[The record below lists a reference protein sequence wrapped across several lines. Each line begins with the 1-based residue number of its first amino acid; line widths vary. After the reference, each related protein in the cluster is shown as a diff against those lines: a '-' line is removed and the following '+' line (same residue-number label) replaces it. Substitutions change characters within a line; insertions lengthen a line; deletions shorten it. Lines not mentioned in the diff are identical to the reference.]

1 MTQAIAAVG
10 PSVRTQ
16 SVESTIPLV
25 FVDGKP
31 DPDLAVVS
39 ALFTA
44 PLDSREATIH
54 LANRWLASDAPRHQA
69 EVTIAVPHALS
80 DGEVRWQVLLSG
92 QLIEDDRDQSAGTDK
107 HERIVCDRLSVLL
120 GEPIDLLGLWLT
132 DELTLEVVLTRLG
145 TRLDAE
151 LVFACEVELLEK
163 IVSSSSPQTD
173 TIEEWL
179 RAVLSDLGLSLE
191 QTLFFDQQSVRRT
204 LTIVPERQGRRVML
218 PWPDS
223 QGRGGAVVSV
233 VVDRESRPP
242 RLWIAQGD
250 RPVVED
256 TFTLLRGWDPSLE
269 GQPDSD
275 YGRLTSSD
283 FSRFGSVYR
292 DWVLNEDGAYRNEPF
307 NLDPRFD
314 VGALFDQPG
323 TIDRPLR
330 FRACLT
336 RSAAGRSLSPIV
348 ESSID
353 SGVSW
358 SAYPGQ
364 AEVMNDRA
372 GVQLVDHELPVPI
385 LSAAKAGT
393 LRIRVTASLTSPLPI
408 EEKRWDGNPFAGPAP
423 TRVADFGDQF
433 RWQVVSP
440 DSIHRDAINNGTLQA
455 DTADDRLALRAKLQ
469 SHITQQPGPAISARL
484 DLHGAWAAL
493 RVGDLVRDALGR
505 GIAIDGTP
513 SGFATRDARINRID
527 FKFGVF
533 NASPRTRIR
542 LD

>member
-10 PSVRTQ
+10 PSVRSQ

-25 FVDGKP
+25 FVSGEP

-39 ALFTA
+39 ATFSM
-44 PLDSREATIH
+44 PLDNREATVH
-54 LANRWLASDAPRHQA
+54 LANRWLASDAPRHPA

-80 DGEVRWQVLLSG
+80 DGEVRWQVFLSG

-107 HERIVCDRLSVLL
+107 HERIVRDRLSVLL
-120 GEPIDLLGLWLT
+120 GEPIDLLGPWLT

-145 TRLDAE
+145 ARLDAE
-151 LVFACEVELLEK
+151 LVFACEAELLEK

-179 RAVLSDLGLSLE
+179 RVVLSDLGLSLE

-233 VVDRESRPP
+233 VVDRGSRPP
-242 RLWIAQGD
+242 RLWIAHGD

-256 TFTLLRGWDPSLE
+256 TLTLLRGWDPSLE

-307 NLDPRFD
+307 NLGPRFD

-393 LRIRVTASLTSPLPI
+393 LHIRVTASLTSPLPI

-433 RWQVVSP
+433 RWQVVLP
-440 DSIHRDAINNGTLQA
+440 NSIHRDAINNGTLQA

-469 SHITQQPGPAISARL
+469 SHITQQLGPAISARI
-484 DLHGAWAAL
+484 DLHGAWTAL
-493 RVGDLVRDALGR
+493 RTGDRVRDALGR